1 MANQTKAK
9 DPNKLGLGRLLA
21 YKSSD
26 VASAAVSFIALQ
38 YLTLY
43 CTDTLG
49 LNPAILGTLLMAGK
63 IIDGAVDIFYGWLVD
78 NTNTKLGKGRPY
90 ELCIVG
96 TTLTTILLFSA
107 SPEWSTMMKYIWI
120 FSMYTLVFSVFSSLR
135 TAGNIPYTI
144 RAFSNNQTLLT
155 KVASYGG
162 MVTMMGSI
170 AVSTTFPIIMSKLAT
185 SSGGW
190 MATVA
195 IFMVPLTL
203 IGLLRFIFIKEDPS
217 VDAGQQYQKV
227 EFKDIFTMFRKNKY
241 VWLYAAVMLCF
252 NVSTSL
258 GAVSYY
264 FKWIVGDESKAGLVS
279 IMSFLLV
286 PVMIVFPAIMKKLQY
301 LGKMVSVFS
310 AVSVLGYVLVFFAKD
325 NMTLII
331 AGMIL
336 AGVATLPLS
345 YYGVLFISRCCS
357 YNEMV
362 GLQRMDGSANI
373 LALFTANFG
382 GALGSFISGILL
394 TIGNY
399 NYGEGVSAQPDSAL
413 MMIRLLYS
421 LIPALLL
428 VGCGICAWMFI
439 SLEKKIPEW
448 EASKEAEAENTQG
461 EL

>member
-1 MANQTKAK
+1 MAKAEKVK
-9 DPNKLGLGRLLA
+9 DPNKLGMGRLLA

-26 VASAAVSFIALQ
+26 VAAAAVSFVVLQ

-49 LNPAILGTLLMAGK
+49 LNPAILGTLLMFGK

-90 ELCIVG
+90 ELCIIG
-96 TTLTTILLFSA
+96 QTLTTILLFGA
-107 SPEWSTMMKYIWI
+107 SPEWSMVAKYIWV
-120 FSMYTLVFSVFSSLR
+120 FSMYTLVFSIFGSLR

-144 RAFSNNQTLLT
+144 RAFSNNNTLLT

-170 AVSTTFPIIMSKLAT
+170 AVSTTFPMIMAKLAT
-185 SSGGW
+185 SAGGW
-190 MATVA
+190 TTTLA
-195 IFMVPLTL
+195 IYMVPLTL
-203 IGLLRFIFIKEDPS
+203 IGVLRFIFIKEDPS

-227 EFKDIFTMFRKNKY
+227 ELKDIFTMFRKNPY
-241 VWLYAAVMLCF
+241 VWLYAIIMLCF

-258 GAVSYY
+258 GAASYY
-264 FKWIVGDESKAGLVS
+264 FKWIVGDEGKAGLVS

-286 PVMIVFPAIMKKLQY
+286 PVMLTFPIIMKKLQY
-301 LGKMVSVFS
+301 LGKMVAIFSVI
-310 AVSVLGYVLVFFAKD
+310 SVAGYVLVFFAGA
-325 NMTLII
+325 NMGMII

-336 AGVATLPLS
+336 AGLVTLPIS

-357 YNEMV
+357 YNEMI

-394 TIGNY
+394 TMGGYIS
-399 NYGEGVSAQPDSAL
+399 GEGVAAQPDSAL
-413 MMIRLLYS
+413 MMIRFLYS
-421 LIPALLL
+421 LVPGLLL
-428 VGCGICAWMFI
+428 IGCGFCAWKFI
-439 SLEKKIPEW
+439 SLEKKIPAW
-448 EASKEAEAENTQG
+448 EAEKEAQKAE
-461 EL
+461 

>member
-1 MANQTKAK
+1 MRKAIK
-9 DPNKLGLGRLLA
+9 EKGPNKLGLGRLLA

-26 VASAAVSFIALQ
+26 VAAAAVSFVALQ

-63 IIDGAVDIFYGWLVD
+63 IIDGAVDLFYGWLVD
-78 NTNTKLGKGRPY
+78 NTNSKLGKGRPY

-107 SPEWSTMMKYIWI
+107 SPAWSAVAKYIWV

-144 RAFSNNQTLLT
+144 RAFSNNNTLLT

-170 AVSTTFPIIMSKLAT
+170 AVSTTFPIVMEKLAT
-185 SSGGW
+185 SGGGW
-190 MATVA
+190 TATLA
-195 IFMVPLTL
+195 IFMVPMTL
-203 IGLLRFIFIKEDPS
+203 IGLLRFIFIKEDPA
-217 VDAGQQYQKV
+217 VDAGKQYQKV
-227 EFKDIFTMFRKNKY
+227 ELKDIFTMFRKNKY

-258 GAVSYY
+258 GAASYY

-279 IMSFLLV
+279 IMSFMLV
-286 PVMIVFPAIMKKLQY
+286 PVMLVFPVIMKKLQY
-301 LGKMVSVFS
+301 LGKMVAVFS
-310 AVSVLGYVLVFFAKD
+310 VISVAGYVLVFFAGA
-325 NMTLII
+325 NMGMII
-331 AGMIL
+331 AGMIM
-336 AGVATLPLS
+336 AGLVTLPIS

-394 TIGNY
+394 TVGKY
-399 NYGEGVSAQPDSAL
+399 NYGEAVASQPDSAL
-413 MMIRLLYS
+413 MMIRLLYT
-421 LIPALLL
+421 LVPALLL
-428 VGCGICAWMFI
+428 VGCGLCAWMFI
-439 SLEKKIPEW
+439 ALEKKIPAW
-448 EASKEAEAENTQG
+448 EAEKAAAKAE
-461 EL
+461 

>member
-1 MANQTKAK
+1 MAKAENLK
-9 DPNKLGLGRLLA
+9 DPNKLGIGRLLA

-26 VASAAVSFIALQ
+26 VAAAAVSFVVLQ

-49 LNPAILGTLLMAGK
+49 LNPAILGTLLMVGK

-96 TTLTTILLFSA
+96 MTLTTILLFSA
-107 SPEWSTMMKYIWI
+107 SPEWSMFVKYAWV
-120 FSMYTLVFSVFSSLR
+120 FSMYTLVFSIFGSLR

-170 AVSTTFPIIMSKLAT
+170 AVSTTFPMVMARLAT

-190 MATVA
+190 TTTLA
-195 IFMVPLTL
+195 IYMVPLTL

-227 EFKDIFTMFRKNKY
+227 ELKDIFTMFRKNPY
-241 VWLYAAVMLCF
+241 VWLYAIIMFCF
-252 NVSTSL
+252 YVSTSL
-258 GAVSYY
+258 GAASYY
-264 FKWIVGDESKAGLVS
+264 FKWIVGDEGKAGLVS

-286 PVMIVFPAIMKKLQY
+286 PVMLTFPIIMKKLQY
-301 LGKMVSVFS
+301 LGKMVAIFSVI
-310 AVSVLGYVLVFFAKD
+310 SVTGYVLVFFAGA
-325 NMTLII
+325 NMGMII

-336 AGVATLPLS
+336 AGLVTLPIS

-357 YNEMV
+357 YNEMI

-394 TIGNY
+394 TMGGYIS
-399 NYGEGVSAQPDSAL
+399 GEGVAAQPESAL

-421 LIPALLL
+421 VVPGLLL
-428 VGCGICAWMFI
+428 VGCGICAWKFI
-439 SLEKKIPEW
+439 SLEKKIPAW
-448 EASKEAEAENTQG
+448 EAEKKAQKTE
-461 EL
+461 

>member
-1 MANQTKAK
+1 MAKLKKEK

-26 VASAAVSFIALQ
+26 VAAAAISFVALQ

-49 LNPAILGTLLMAGK
+49 LNPAILGALLMAGK

-78 NTNTKLGKGRPY
+78 NTNSKLGKGRPY

-96 TTLTTILLFSA
+96 ATLTTILLFSA
-107 SPEWSTMMKYIWI
+107 SPEWSMAAKYIWV
-120 FSMYTLVFSVFSSLR
+120 FSMYTLVFSVFNSLR

-144 RAFSNNQTLLT
+144 RAFSNNNTLLT

-170 AVSTTFPIIMSKLAT
+170 AVSTTFPMVMAKLAT

-190 MATVA
+190 TTTIA
-195 IFMVPLTL
+195 IYMVPLTL

-227 EFKDIFTMFRKNKY
+227 QLGEIFDMLKKNKY
-241 VWLYAAVMLCF
+241 VWFYALASLCF

-258 GAVSYY
+258 GAASYY

-286 PVMIVFPAIMKKLQY
+286 PVMLIFPVIMKKLQY
-301 LGKMVSVFS
+301 LGRMVSVFCVIS
-310 AVSVLGYVLVFFAKD
+310 TVGYVLVFFAGA
-325 NMTLII
+325 NMGLII

-336 AGVATLPLS
+336 AGLVTLPMS
-345 YYGVLFISRCCS
+345 YYSVLFISRCCT
-357 YNEMV
+357 YNEMI
-362 GLQRMDGSANI
+362 GMQRMDGSSNI
-373 LALFTANFG
+373 LALFMANFG

-394 TIGNY
+394 SLGKY
-399 NYGEGVSAQPDSAL
+399 NYGEAVASQPDSAL
-413 MMIRLLYS
+413 MMIRLLYT
-421 LIPALLL
+421 IVPALLV
-428 VGCGICAWMFI
+428 VGCGFCAWKFVA
-439 SLEKKIPEW
+439 LEKKIPEW
-448 EASKEAEAENTQG
+448 EAEKEKENG
-461 EL
+461 SDM